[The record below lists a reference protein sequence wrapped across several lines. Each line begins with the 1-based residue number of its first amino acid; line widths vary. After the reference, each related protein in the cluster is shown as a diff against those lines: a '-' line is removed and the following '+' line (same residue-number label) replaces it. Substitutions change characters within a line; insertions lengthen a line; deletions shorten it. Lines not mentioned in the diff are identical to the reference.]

1 MEVWAVWES
10 AGREETVL
18 PTWPERDTLAASACF
33 VELVMRV
40 STATAPGVALMVKVR
55 AIMRASVTVL
65 AALSKSQPQPV
76 WAAI

>member
-1 MEVWAVWES
+1 
-10 AGREETVL
+10 
-18 PTWPERDTLAASACF
+18 
-33 VELVMRV
+33 
-40 STATAPGVALMVKVR
+40 MVKVR